1 MAVIEEARPKRM
13 AERREEIRGIQLAL
27 LQDSPEIFDGFKT
40 VSTYFLKNIM
50 WKKAAIVETQHRQC
64 ARLDD
69 DDLPSI
75 ANVLQQHLAGA
86 VRLLLRSL
94 NQPL

>member
-1 MAVIEEARPKRM
+1 MAVIEQPRPQRM
-13 AERREEIRGIQLAL
+13 TRRCKEIRGIQLAL

-40 VSTYFLKNIM
+40 VSTYFLENIM

-64 ARLDD
+64 TRLDH
-69 DDLPSI
+69 DDLSSL
-75 ANVLQQHLAGA
+75 ANVFQQQLAGA
-86 VRLLLRSL
+86 LRLLLRSL